1 MFDAFQ
7 DRYFQHL
14 TYALSLKGQTIRED
28 GAQSHGPQNAL
39 SRAGGSDRFATEL
52 AEFALARVRKAAGL
66 SAPKEES

>member
-14 TYALSLKGQTIRED
+14 KYALSLKGQTIRED

-39 SRAGGSDRFATEL
+39 SRAGGSDRFANEP
-52 AEFALARVRKAAGL
+52 AGFARQPGRQLRGRT
-66 SAPKEES
+66 S